1 VALADAH
8 RVIPVATISK
18 EHRFPWLPRLAFQ
31 ALLTGGFLALLLWR
45 VDVGEAIAVLRGVN
59 VRWLALAVFVYS
71 LSKLVHAYRWRLMLY
86 RHSDLPLGG
95 LFGLYL
101 VSNAAN
107 TILPRSGDLVRIQVA
122 SHRYAIPWGEVAGT
136 VLAVESLLDGVAF
149 VALLAVA
156 LMFLDVPFFSAP
168 LFGALAG
175 GTALGLSLAMLA
187 ARLGE
192 GDVAAFVR
200 RLAVLPRVVR
210 RPLLRFAPDFVR
222 GLALLRSPSIGAG
235 AVIVS
240 LVAWLIEAAMFW
252 FLGQAFGLHVS
263 LGAYLLL
270 LIGAN
275 LAVALPLTP
284 GNIGPYELAVVELL
298 TMLEAAP
305 AQAAAFAFGSHALMI
320 MWIYLSGIAALW
332 ALRLGPS
339 ELVKVDRGSSDPRPL
354 PWGGTTRSGDT
365 VASALRGYE

>member
-1 VALADAH
+1 MALAHAH
-8 RVIPVATISK
+8 RLMSVAASSK
-18 EHRFPWLPRLAFQ
+18 ERRFRWLPRLAFQ
-31 ALLTGGFLALLLWR
+31 TFLTAGFLAVLVWR
-45 VDVGEAIAVLRGVN
+45 VDVREAIAVLHRVD
-59 VRWLALAVFVYS
+59 VAWLAVAVFVYS
-71 LSKLVHAYRWRLMLY
+71 LSKLVHAYRWRLMLF
-86 RHSDLPLGG
+86 RHRGLPLGG

-107 TILPRSGDLVRIQVA
+107 TIVPRSGDLVRIQVA
-122 SHRYAIPWGEVAGT
+122 SRRYAIPWGEVAGT

-156 LMFLDVPFFSAP
+156 LVFLDVPFFSAP
-168 LFGALAG
+168 LFAALAG
-175 GTALGLSLAMLA
+175 GTALGLSLAIFA

-192 GDVAAFVR
+192 RDVVALVG
-200 RLAVLPRVVR
+200 RLPLLPRLLR
-210 RPLLRFAPDFVR
+210 RPLSRFGPDFVR
-222 GLALLRSPSIGAG
+222 GLALLRSPRIGAR

-252 FLGQAFGLHVS
+252 FLGQAFGLDVS

-270 LIGAN
+270 LIAAN
-275 LAVALPLTP
+275 LAAALPLTP

-298 TMLEAAP
+298 KILGVDT

-320 MWIYLSGIAALW
+320 VWIYLSGIAALW
-332 ALRLGPS
+332 TMRLGPS
-339 ELVKVDRGSSDPRPL
+339 ELVKVDRGSADPRPSM
-354 PWGGTTRSGDT
+354 WGGTAPSESM